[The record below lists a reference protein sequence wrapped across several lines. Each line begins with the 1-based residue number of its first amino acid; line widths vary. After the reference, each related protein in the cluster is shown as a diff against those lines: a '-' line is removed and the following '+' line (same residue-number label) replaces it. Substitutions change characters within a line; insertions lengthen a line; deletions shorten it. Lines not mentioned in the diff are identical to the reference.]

1 MEDALIVAVCGQSV
15 LYDNTLVFYRDRIKK
30 EQAWVAVG
38 EETGMLVDVCR
49 RKWKSLRDRYIREKR
64 SEKEEGKKKKWKFSA
79 FLSFLDPFIT
89 PKETSS
95 NHLRWAEIEVK
106 MEDDWASETSGV
118 GEADEERDEAAAA
131 AAGPSHNTD
140 QLSGNESDP
149 DDVPAAAAPPA
160 AAAAAAPPA
169 AAAAPPA
176 AAATPVPVPA
186 PRPPSGMKRKRAS
199 GVPGGNTPI
208 QEAILQAL
216 QRDGQLCTDAQFFNG
231 LLPSLKRLPPD
242 AKEYVKFQIHKVIFD
257 ATQITLNLEPV

>member
-1 MEDALIVAVCGQSV
+1 MEDALIMAVCGQSV
-15 LYDNTLVFYRDRIKK
+15 LYDNTLAFYRDRFKK
-30 EQAWVAVG
+30 EQAWVVVG
-38 EETGMLVDVCR
+38 EETGIPVDVCR

-64 SEKEEGKKKKWKFSA
+64 SEKEEGKKSGSAKKWKFFA
-79 FLSFLDPFIT
+79 VLSFLDPFVT

-95 NHLRWAEIEVK
+95 NHPRWAEIEVK

-131 AAGPSHNTD
+131 GPSHNTD

-149 DDVPAAAAPPA
+149 DDVPAAATPAPA
-160 AAAAAAPPA
+160 AG
-169 AAAAPPA
+169 
-176 AAATPVPVPA
+176 PA

-199 GVPGGNTPI
+199 GVPGGNTPM

-216 QRDGQLCTDAQFFNG
+216 QRDGQLCADAQFFNG

>member
-1 MEDALIVAVCGQSV
+1 MEDALIVAVLGQSV

-30 EQAWVAVG
+30 QQAWVVVG
-38 EETGMLVDVCR
+38 EETGIPVDVCR

-64 SEKEEGKKKKWKFSA
+64 SEKEGKKSGSAARTVKKWKFFA
-79 FLSFLDPFIT
+79 VLSFLDPFVT

-95 NHLRWAEIEVK
+95 NHPRWAEIEVK

-118 GEADEERDEAAAA
+118 GEADEERDEADEERDEAAA
-131 AAGPSHNTD
+131 AAGGPSHNTD

-149 DDVPAAAAPPA
+149 DDV
-160 AAAAAAPPA
+160 
-169 AAAAPPA
+169 A
-176 AAATPVPVPA
+176 AAATPAPVAGPA
-186 PRPPSGMKRKRAS
+186 PRPPGGMKRKRAS
-199 GVPGGNTPI
+199 GVPCGNTPI

-257 ATQITLNLEPV
+257 ATQINLNLEPV